1 MPNKTFNITVIGGGS
16 GTFNVLY
23 GLKTYHVDTLEETKN
38 LAAIIAMTDS
48 GGTT

>member
-1 MPNKTFNITVIGGGS
+1 MAGNTFNITVIGGGA

-23 GLKTYHVDTLEETKN
+23 GLKTYHDDTMHEKKN

-48 GGTT
+48 G

>member
-1 MPNKTFNITVIGGGS
+1 MPEHTFNITVIGGGS

-23 GLKTYHVDTLEETKN
+23 GLKTYHDDSLTEKKN

-48 GGTT
+48 G